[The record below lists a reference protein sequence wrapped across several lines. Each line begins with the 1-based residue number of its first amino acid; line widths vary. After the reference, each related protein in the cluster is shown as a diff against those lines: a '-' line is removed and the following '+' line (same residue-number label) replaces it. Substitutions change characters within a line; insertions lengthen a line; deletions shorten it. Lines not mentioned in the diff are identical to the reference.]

1 MNGRNQISRNFFTA
15 VSVTVGLALC
25 AALAC
30 AQDSAAPA
38 SAAQPVT
45 ASPVPRLINFSGTI
59 SPQITQVTQNQ
70 TQASTPSRA
79 IDVTFS
85 LCELQ
90 EGGSAL
96 WSESQKVQLD
106 DQGHYTA
113 LLGSTQPEGLPLD
126 LFTSGK
132 AQWLGVQPQL
142 PGAVEQPRVLLVGMP
157 YALKAAD
164 SDTLGGLPASAFVQA
179 GATVQAAST
188 SAGGTSSNPANA
200 QVSGQDSL
208 ASPLTLGGTGATD
221 FIPRW
226 TNSTT
231 LGDSVLFQSGTGGTA
246 KVGLNTITPA
256 TTLDVNGAGTVRGT
270 LSLPAT
276 GTASASGGKNS
287 QPASLQASA
296 FNSSTKAAVNQTFNL
311 QAEPTGNDTASPS
324 GKLNLLFASGGGTP
338 AETGLSIA
346 SNGQIKFATG
356 QTFPGSGTI
365 TGVTTDAGS
374 GLTGGGVAGMLSI
387 GLQKTC
393 STSQVLQWNGSSWVC
408 ASAGKGTITGVTA
421 GTDLTGGGTSG
432 TVTLNLDTTKVPL
445 LSGSNTFAVN
455 QRFKGNGNSATI
467 GDMGCGLGYVGL
479 SLFPGGL
486 NCTNYAIL
494 GDTFGNLYI
503 NRPTG
508 GGLNFREGNGT
519 ELSISPGGAVTAF
532 GNIAAASFTGDGS
545 QLSNIATLAGS
556 NNFTGL
562 NIFGNTD
569 FTGNGEFAVIGD
581 VNCGANSVG
590 IAFQGL
596 TGICSNYALLDY
608 NGQTIL
614 NRTSGQNMS
623 FREGNGADQM
633 TLFSGGQVNI
643 NSANHPVLVSGNGT
657 QADYGPWSTLQV
669 INYTTDPG
677 TQIFGVIAPNNGDA
691 NCYISTSG
699 NFVCSGPGPR
709 PVGGAVGSSVQLEDG
724 RHVALSAV
732 QSPED
737 WFEDYPPAPWA
748 FAWQP

>member
-1 MNGRNQISRNFFTA
+1 MKQNLIRTLPLTIAAMA
-15 VSVTVGLALC
+15 VAI
-25 AALAC
+25 ALAG
-30 AQDSAAPA
+30 AAPRPPQEGNTATPSPAA
-38 SAAQPVT
+38 SGQPGAT
-45 ASPVPRLINFSGTI
+45 VPRLITYSGT
-59 SPQITQVTQNQ
+59 VKD
-70 TQASTPSRA
+70 ASGKLHTGGTEL
-79 IDVTFS
+79 TFA
-85 LCELQ
+85 LYEFQ
-90 EGGSAL
+90 EGGSPL
-96 WSESQKVQLD
+96 FVETQNLQLD
-106 DQGHYTA
+106 EQGRYTV
-113 LLGSTQPEGLPLD
+113 LLGATQAEGLPLD
-126 LFTSGK
+126 LFTLGK
-132 AQWLGVQPQL
+132 ARWLGVTPQL
-142 PGAVEQPRVLLVGMP
+142 PAVGEQPRVLLVGVP

-164 SDTLGGLPASAFVQA
+164 AETLAGLPASAFVQA
-179 GATVQAAST
+179 GTLASSGAVSSSGQSNAAQSSAQAAGQSSNAALSVSGSGT
-188 SAGGTSSNPANA
+188 TNFIPIWTSSTN
-200 QVSGQDSL
+200 
-208 ASPLTLGGTGATD
+208 LG
-221 FIPRW
+221 
-226 TNSTT
+226 NSTI
-231 LGDSVLFQSGTGGTA
+231 SE
-246 KVGLNTITPA
+246 
-256 TTLDVNGAGTVRGT
+256 VRGT
-270 LSLPAT
+270 VNVKGTLQLPAT
-276 GTASASGGKNS
+276 GTATATAGNNS

-421 GTDLTGGGTSG
+421 GTDLTDGGTSG

-545 QLSNIATLAGS
+545 QLSNIA
-556 NNFTGL
+556 
-562 NIFGNTD
+562 
-569 FTGNGEFAVIGD
+569 
-581 VNCGANSVG
+581 
-590 IAFQGL
+590 
-596 TGICSNYALLDY
+596 
-608 NGQTIL
+608 
-614 NRTSGQNMS
+614 
-623 FREGNGADQM
+623 
-633 TLFSGGQVNI
+633 
-643 NSANHPVLVSGNGT
+643 
-657 QADYGPWSTLQV
+657 
-669 INYTTDPG
+669 
-677 TQIFGVIAPNNGDA
+677 
-691 NCYISTSG
+691 
-699 NFVCSGPGPR
+699 
-709 PVGGAVGSSVQLEDG
+709 
-724 RHVALSAV
+724 
-732 QSPED
+732 
-737 WFEDYPPAPWA
+737 
-748 FAWQP
+748 